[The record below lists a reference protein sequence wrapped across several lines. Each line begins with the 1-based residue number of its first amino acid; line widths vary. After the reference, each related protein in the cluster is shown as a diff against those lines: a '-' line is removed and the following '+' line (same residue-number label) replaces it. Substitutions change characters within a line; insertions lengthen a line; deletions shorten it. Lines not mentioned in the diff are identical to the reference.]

1 MWYKVRHDM
10 MSACRTWRHAEAP
23 ISIEYPDFSKN
34 SKRQSIRK
42 LCLLKSF
49 NGYTVQEKTRIAK
62 WQMKTWLHRRQF
74 INLSIVPEHNGLT
87 AGIS

>member
-49 NGYTVQEKTRIAK
+49 NGYTVQEKTGIAK
-62 WQMKTWLHRRQF
+62 WHENVAPPTAIYKF
-74 INLSIVPEHNGLT
+74 INC
-87 AGIS
+87 ARA